1 MDLWPRAKAEA
12 RAGRDGRRPAGAER
26 AALTIRKQA
35 GSKCGQ
41 LAQTSWKNPGNS
53 RHTETAEEDLS
64 EEVSKQTKVTLHLD
78 DFEQLTMPL
87 VTH

>member
-1 MDLWPRAKAEA
+1 MGPVATGKGGGASG
-12 RAGRDGRRPAGAER
+12 AGRPPPSGRRR